1 LWAWL
6 ERTIFSQ
13 SLEMLLDSSS
23 TDPTGLPKSNVL
35 IVGSGPIG
43 LMLGVALEK
52 LGVSVLIL
60 EAGGYFLDKNVL
72 NDLQGECV
80 GAVLSGLVVGRTRQI
95 GGGLNLWGG
104 QLALLE
110 DEDLLRR
117 GTNGSMRWPISRSEL
132 YSSMSEVLKILGA
145 AAIDLYV
152 TPMSIQRE
160 SHLAQPYG
168 LKIFQTAWL
177 KRPKLASSFWENLRH
192 TKAITL
198 VYNLPCV
205 GIDYD
210 ANTERV
216 NGVIATNCSGKRVS
230 LSADHTILAAG
241 SLENARLLL
250 LPTANG
256 ERAQWHERKWLGC
269 GFNEHIDAI
278 TARIEIVDRSRI
290 NDIFDPIIY
299 RGFKYSPK
307 ITWAESQRTGRDISA
322 CGILIWPGNMR
333 NAVSELVSL
342 GRTLFLQRQVQSIL
356 SLPRAIISSVRQIF
370 PLAYRYARQRR
381 IGSFTDRDAYLGVST
396 EQPVRAESRIILSTQ
411 ERDRH
416 GVPRLVVNWVRANE
430 ELNSLR
436 EFTAAVQCWLEKEKI
451 AKVHI
456 DPSLDQRD
464 FSFLDKAADGLH
476 HAGTTRMGLSPA
488 TSVVDTDLRVHGVKN
503 LYVCGSSVFPSSGCA
518 NPTLTAMALAGRL
531 AKTIAAEISSR

>member
-1 LWAWL
+1 
-6 ERTIFSQ
+6 
-13 SLEMLLDSSS
+13 
-23 TDPTGLPKSNVL
+23 
-35 IVGSGPIG
+35 
-43 LMLGVALEK
+43 
-52 LGVSVLIL
+52 
-60 EAGGYFLDKNVL
+60 
-72 NDLQGECV
+72 
-80 GAVLSGLVVGRTRQI
+80 
-95 GGGLNLWGG
+95 
-104 QLALLE
+104 
-110 DEDLLRR
+110 
-117 GTNGSMRWPISRSEL
+117 
-132 YSSMSEVLKILGA
+132 
-145 AAIDLYV
+145 
-152 TPMSIQRE
+152 
-160 SHLAQPYG
+160 
-168 LKIFQTAWL
+168 
-177 KRPKLASSFWENLRH
+177 
-192 TKAITL
+192 
-198 VYNLPCV
+198 
-205 GIDYD
+205 
-210 ANTERV
+210 
-216 NGVIATNCSGKRVS
+216 
-230 LSADHTILAAG
+230 
-241 SLENARLLL
+241 
-250 LPTANG
+250 
-256 ERAQWHERKWLGC
+256 
-269 GFNEHIDAI
+269 
-278 TARIEIVDRSRI
+278 
-290 NDIFDPIIY
+290 
-299 RGFKYSPK
+299 
-307 ITWAESQRTGRDISA
+307 
-322 CGILIWPGNMR
+322 MR